1 MRVFNASYELQRIHD
16 EQQKEKV
23 KRRISLASCEVNGDL
38 RLVLLLGGVGGLL
51 LSLGFYSGVDCG
63 IAGFFGNVI
72 YVSDF
77 FFFIGRRTVF

>member
-1 MRVFNASYELQRIHD
+1 M
-16 EQQKEKV
+16 QQKEKV

-77 FFFIGRRTVF
+77 FFLYVEGLFFEFCYMVF